1 MIPKS
6 ELFEVSSTYWLV
18 VLALSLCVMVGYFWR
33 LVFSKPDRTNHWQR
47 VIAFAAAIALCL
59 TAVDGLNFSLRDL
72 SEQFRISGVVAVFA
86 VTASL
91 TWLHLSQ
98 WKTPKHLFRSRLP
111 GWLVVLS
118 SVGLVGWSYHRFQQ
132 RLVPQS
138 LKPKLIVRT
147 PGPKKVIHEFLAL
160 TDRNH
165 PVPVYRL
172 TDDTSEAAD
181 ELDGTIVDSLNSVI
195 QRSPPNSL
203 TNCHGW
209 VFLDS
214 QFLISGEAVQ
224 QILDD
229 NGYEFVDEP
238 KAGDVIIYR
247 DANRNIVHSGIV
259 RGVLNDDTV
268 IIESKWGTE
277 GTFLHDPE
285 GTPYVAEF
293 EYFRS
298 PRDNHRVKVV
308 PVDEFPMDD

>member
-1 MIPKS
+1 MIPRS

-18 VLALSLCVMVGYFWR
+18 VLGLSLFVLAGYFWR
-33 LVFSKPDRTNHWQR
+33 LVFSKPDRVNRWQR
-47 VIAFAAAIALCL
+47 LISFAAAVVLCL
-59 TAVDGLNFSLRDL
+59 TAVDGLNFSLREL

-91 TWLHLSQ
+91 TWLHLSH
-98 WKTPKHLFRSRLP
+98 WKTPKHLLRSRLS
-111 GWLVVLS
+111 GWLVLLS
-118 SVGLVGWSYHRFQQ
+118 SVGLAGWSYYRFHQ
-132 RLVPQS
+132 RVDPPS
-138 LKPKLIVRT
+138 SIPRVVVRT
-147 PGPKKVIHEFLAL
+147 PGAKKVIHEFLAL
-160 TDRNH
+160 TDRNR
-165 PVPVYRL
+165 PIPVYRL
-172 TDDTSEAAD
+172 AD
-181 ELDGTIVDSLNSVI
+181 ESSETVDLIDEAVVESFNSVI
-195 QRSPPNSL
+195 QRSPRNL
-203 TNCHGW
+203 LANCHGW

-229 NGYEFVDEP
+229 NEYELVDDP

-259 RGVLNDDTV
+259 RGVLNDETV

-285 GTPYVAEF
+285 GTPYAGQF

-298 PRDNHRVKVV
+298 PRPNHRVEIV
-308 PVDEFPMDD
+308 PADELPMDD